1 MYQFAIRRDH
11 LRFGYCGVRG
21 MTAIADIR
29 QYVEEA
35 QTCIEAA
42 LVAGEAVAVHG
53 IVPSQDFE
61 RVMEQLRLALETLD
75 NAKLPEDVVRLPTAV
90 RI

>member
-1 MYQFAIRRDH
+1 MSAF
-11 LRFGYCGVRG
+11 
-21 MTAIADIR
+21 ADIR

-42 LVAGEAVAVHG
+42 LVAGEAVAGHR

-61 RVMEQLRLALETLD
+61 RVMEQLRLALEVLD
-75 NAKLPEDVVRLPTAV
+75 SAKLPDNVLRLPISGSMQP
-90 RI
+90 R

>member
-1 MYQFAIRRDH
+1 MPAFAE
-11 LRFGYCGVRG
+11 V
-21 MTAIADIR
+21 R

-42 LVAGEAVAVHG
+42 LVAGEAVAGHG

-61 RVMEQLRLALETLD
+61 RVMEQLRLALEVLD
-75 NAKLPEDVVRLPTAV
+75 NAKLPDNVLKLPAAGSV
-90 RI
+90 KSQ

>member
-1 MYQFAIRRDH
+1 MA
-11 LRFGYCGVRG
+11 
-21 MTAIADIR
+21 AIADIR

-42 LVAGEAVAVHG
+42 LVAGEFVAGHG

-75 NAKLPEDVVRLPTAV
+75 NAKLPDNIARLPTPL
-90 RI
+90 RL

>member
-1 MYQFAIRRDH
+1 MPP
-11 LRFGYCGVRG
+11 
-21 MTAIADIR
+21 IADMR

-42 LVAGEAVAVHG
+42 LVAGEAVAGHG

-61 RVMEQLRLALETLD
+61 RVMEQLRLALEVLD
-75 NAKLPEDVVRLPTAV
+75 NAKRPENVIKLPASGRTRP
-90 RI
+90 

>member
-1 MYQFAIRRDH
+1 MAAISD
-11 LRFGYCGVRG
+11 
-21 MTAIADIR
+21 MR

-42 LVAGEAVAVHG
+42 LVAGEAVAGHG

-61 RVMEQLRLALETLD
+61 RVMEQLRLALEVLD
-75 NAKLPEDVVRLPTAV
+75 SAKLPDNVVKLPACRT
-90 RI
+90 RQP

>member
-1 MYQFAIRRDH
+1 MP
-11 LRFGYCGVRG
+11 
-21 MTAIADIR
+21 AIAEIR

-42 LVAGEAVAVHG
+42 LVAGEAVAGHG

-61 RVMEQLRLALETLD
+61 RVMEQLRLALEVLD
-75 NAKLPEDVVRLPTAV
+75 STKLPADILMLPAFGFV
-90 RI
+90 KAQ

>member
-1 MYQFAIRRDH
+1 MAAI
-11 LRFGYCGVRG
+11 
-21 MTAIADIR
+21 TDIR

-42 LVAGEAVAVHG
+42 LIAGEAVGGHG

-61 RVMEQLRLALETLD
+61 RMMEQLRLALEVLD
-75 NAKLPEDVVRLPTAV
+75 NVKLPDNVIKLRTPQ
-90 RI
+90 

>member
-1 MYQFAIRRDH
+1 MA
-11 LRFGYCGVRG
+11 G
-21 MTAIADIR
+21 IADIR

-42 LVAGEAVAVHG
+42 LVAGESVAGHG

-61 RVMEQLRLALETLD
+61 RVMEQLRLALEALD
-75 NAKLPEDVVRLPTAV
+75 CAKLPDNVVRLSTPLKS
-90 RI
+90 

>member
-1 MYQFAIRRDH
+1 MA
-11 LRFGYCGVRG
+11 
-21 MTAIADIR
+21 AIADIR

-42 LVAGEAVAVHG
+42 LVAGEAVAGHG

-75 NAKLPEDVVRLPTAV
+75 NAKLPKNVIQLPTSVRL
-90 RI
+90 

>member
-1 MYQFAIRRDH
+1 MGCLMGKFVVD
-11 LRFGYCGVRG
+11 LRQGERQ
-21 MTAIADIR
+21 MAAIADLR

-42 LVAGEAVAVHG
+42 LVAGEAVAAHG

-61 RVMEQLRLALETLD
+61 KVMEQLRLALEVLD
-75 NAKLPEDVVRLPTAV
+75 NAKLPENVVRLPKS
-90 RI
+90 